1 MKFDYH
7 MHFEKGDYKVEWA
20 KGFFEAAKKRGL
32 NEIGI
37 TEHAHTFPEFEDLY
51 YEDLILDDSFVGS
64 FQKKWLKTN
73 KFKHTID
80 DYFNFM
86 AKLREYGYEAKIGIE
101 VCNFQNQAKVREILD
116 KYPFDYV
123 IGSIHFIRGWAYD
136 SEEIKAEWQ
145 QHSLEDIYEWYTQE
159 IEHLCA
165 GGLYDVL
172 GHPFNIR
179 LYKYFPDFDVT
190 PYLLRAVQALKKADM
205 GIDVNTGTYYRYP
218 VQEISPYGDFLKLA
232 KEYEL
237 PIIISS
243 DAHKPE
249 DCGAYIDDAIK
260 YVKEY
265 GYIEGITFNKRK
277 RTMVPLG

>member
-86 AKLREYGYEAKIGIE
+86 AQLREYGYEAKIGIE

-237 PIIISS
+237 PIITSS

-265 GYIEGITFNKRK
+265 GYIEGMTFNKRK

>member
-32 NEIGI
+32 NEIFI

-86 AKLREYGYEAKIGIE
+86 AQLREHGYEAKIGIE

-237 PIIISS
+237 PIITSS

-265 GYIEGITFNKRK
+265 GYIEGMTFNKRK

>member
-86 AKLREYGYEAKIGIE
+86 AQLREHGYEAKIGIE

-237 PIIISS
+237 PIITSS

-260 YVKEY
+260 YIKEY
-265 GYIEGITFNKRK
+265 GYIEGMTFNKRK

>member
-1 MKFDYH
+1 M
-7 MHFEKGDYKVEWA
+7 
-20 KGFFEAAKKRGL
+20 
-32 NEIGI
+32 
-37 TEHAHTFPEFEDLY
+37 
-51 YEDLILDDSFVGS
+51 ILDDSFVGS

-86 AKLREYGYEAKIGIE
+86 AQLREHGYEAKIGIE

-237 PIIISS
+237 PIITSS

-265 GYIEGITFNKRK
+265 GYIEGMTFNKRK

>member
-86 AKLREYGYEAKIGIE
+86 AQLREYGYEAKIGIE

-159 IEHLCA
+159 IEHLYA

-237 PIIISS
+237 PIITSS

-265 GYIEGITFNKRK
+265 GYIEGMTFNKRK

>member
-86 AKLREYGYEAKIGIE
+86 AQLREHGYEAKIGIE

-123 IGSIHFIRGWAYD
+123 RGSIHFIRGWAYD

-237 PIIISS
+237 PIITSS

-265 GYIEGITFNKRK
+265 GYIEGMTFNKRK

>member
-136 SEEIKAEWQ
+136 SEEIKAKWQ

-237 PIIISS
+237 PIITSS

-265 GYIEGITFNKRK
+265 GYIEGMTFNKRK

>member
-237 PIIISS
+237 PIITSS

>member
-218 VQEISPYGDFLKLA
+218 VQEISPYRDFLKLA

-237 PIIISS
+237 PIITSS

-265 GYIEGITFNKRK
+265 GYIEGMTFNKRK

>member
-86 AKLREYGYEAKIGIE
+86 AQLREHGYEAKIGIE

-159 IEHLCA
+159 IEHL
-165 GGLYDVL
+165 
-172 GHPFNIR
+172 
-179 LYKYFPDFDVT
+179 
-190 PYLLRAVQALKKADM
+190 
-205 GIDVNTGTYYRYP
+205 
-218 VQEISPYGDFLKLA
+218 
-232 KEYEL
+232 
-237 PIIISS
+237 
-243 DAHKPE
+243 
-249 DCGAYIDDAIK
+249 
-260 YVKEY
+260 
-265 GYIEGITFNKRK
+265 
-277 RTMVPLG
+277 

>member
-37 TEHAHTFPEFEDLY
+37 AEHAHTFPEFEDLY

-136 SEEIKAEWQ
+136 SEEIKAEWR

-237 PIIISS
+237 PIITSS

-265 GYIEGITFNKRK
+265 GYIEGMTFNKRK

>member
-116 KYPFDYV
+116 KYLFDYV

-237 PIIISS
+237 PIITSS

-265 GYIEGITFNKRK
+265 GYIEGMTFNKRK
-277 RTMVPLG
+277 RSMVPLG

>member
-237 PIIISS
+237 PIITSS

-265 GYIEGITFNKRK
+265 G
-277 RTMVPLG
+277 

>member
-237 PIIISS
+237 PIITSS

-265 GYIEGITFNKRK
+265 GYIEGMTFNKRK

>member
-86 AKLREYGYEAKIGIE
+86 AQLREYGYEAKIGIE

-237 PIIISS
+237 PIITSS

-265 GYIEGITFNKRK
+265 GYIEGMAFNKRK